1 MRKDIDIVTS
11 DKQNLTSLIDFLC
24 TKTDTQSVT
33 LYIYTFLCSKKVLL
47 YCLNLYKLTFN
58 RLYKDKL
65 LYVLYD
71 DQKLLP
77 YNIN

>member
-11 DKQNLTSLIDFLC
+11 DKQNLTSLINFLR
-24 TKTDTQSVT
+24 TKADTESVT
-33 LYIYTFLCSKKVLL
+33 LFIYTFLCSKNFLL

-65 LYVLYD
+65 LYILYD